1 VNLTGDNGG
10 LGHPDRRLSE
20 DKCERYRNAL
30 KTGDFVEQRGLVS
43 GRMGR
48 PVVIIAEDV
57 EGEALAIPELRDDG
71 WLPDGHWAATWGAQ

>member
-1 VNLTGDNGG
+1 
-10 LGHPDRRLSE
+10 
-20 DKCERYRNAL
+20 
-30 KTGDFVEQRGLVS
+30 
-43 GRMGR
+43 MGR